1 MPMGAHRMGQGGAE
15 FLGARIRGS
24 CELPDVGARNGTLVL
39 LKSTVFWLLSH
50 LSCHPK
56 KSLWDLML
64 QQPHTQAQGSLEAI
78 FI

>member
-39 LKSTVFWLLSH
+39 LKSTVF
-50 LSCHPK
+50 
-56 KSLWDLML
+56 
-64 QQPHTQAQGSLEAI
+64 
-78 FI
+78 